1 MDRRTF
7 ISLSALVPFFG
18 FGKLVESLSAASS
31 NSILNPKLTLDP
43 KSIMDLHPALKY
55 QVISKE
61 GSIMSDGFKI
71 PGLAD
76 GMGSFLVCLLYTSDA
91 ADE

>member
-61 GSIMSDGFKI
+61 LYQNTFVHLLCHSKKSI
-71 PGLAD
+71 LN
-76 GMGSFLVCLLYTSDA
+76 
-91 ADE
+91 